1 MMLLCGLKGAR
12 GLMLLWGLHGVEG
25 GLGVSHADSAAT
37 CRSTSAGSIP
47 SNVRSFP
54 FRAFVE

>member
-1 MMLLCGLKGAR
+1 MLLCGLKGAR

-37 CRSTSAGSIP
+37 CRSTWWAIEVGREAGEGLP
-47 SNVRSFP
+47 
-54 FRAFVE
+54 EGGD